1 MMRAM
6 YAGVSGLKTHQTKMD
21 VIGNN
26 IANVNT
32 VAFKS
37 SMTTFSEVMYQNLSS
52 ASGAT
57 ADGRGGV
64 NAKQIGLGVAT
75 GSTSINI
82 TSPGATQTTGD
93 AFDLAITG
101 DSFFIVN
108 NGVDNLFTKAGAFY
122 VDGTGNLAMKSTG
135 YNVMGWQADD
145 TGMIKKDEVSP
156 LRIMQEKNLTS
167 PPEATEKGT
176 CLGILD
182 KNSAQ
187 VNSDMGYI
195 MNLNFYDALGY
206 SYTAKFSVRSTDEAG
221 EYTVELTDILDSNGI
236 SIVDTYNATEL
247 ADIVKFG
254 NQNIQTEVKKYEL
267 LPGVRYDDT
276 AKKYYRKATF
286 PDITS
291 DYEEKKVPG
300 FLYDANKFTVNGTTV
315 TAEGA
320 MELSAEELE
329 DIYGVVYV
337 TSDANGN
344 PVQPYY
350 YKEDHIT
357 GNGYIIDSPDKWV
370 EALGIDTSTVKNFAV
385 NVENDGTA
393 TFTFEQDFTL
403 IEGAVADGTGFYDIE
418 VEQEDAYGIDT
429 SDPTKTY
436 KFDVAPNGVAQVT
449 INTVISANVLK
460 FNTDTGVFSSING
473 ADTVMLNFAD
483 SVKDKLGGMSS
494 LKNFSDIE
502 IDFTQTK
509 WFDNGGSSTM
519 GLDSGDIDGVTG
531 KGKKLGDLIG
541 LSVSSD
547 GIVWGSY
554 DNGNTAVLGQIAVA
568 NFPNPAG
575 LEKVGE
581 NCYQT
586 TLNSGDFDGIGQEII
601 GNGGK
606 MTSGVLEM
614 SNVDLSTEFTEMIT
628 TQRGFQA
635 NSRII
640 TTSDTLLEEL
650 INLKR

>member
-1 MMRAM
+1 MRAM